1 MYRGYGEEVNMT
13 YDKLVKVT
21 NMKNAI
27 EGNISVFLRERV
39 NGKEDGSKMIAAVIY
54 NTIDKNY
61 KGKDNFKLLS
71 KRIADKDNEYFE
83 SIATYAL
90 YLFTMDY
97 TNRML
102 KDMPQDDGRKVL
114 IKAIS
119 SEVSRGLASLNMYL
133 ANDINA
139 GVYKT
144 HSEKTRKVMGISNE
158 FHKAFGEYLLDRRCE
173 IVDGIVNF

>member
-61 KGKDNFKLLS
+61 YSIKNTVLS
-71 KRIADKDNEYFE
+71 N
-83 SIATYAL
+83 
-90 YLFTMDY
+90 
-97 TNRML
+97 
-102 KDMPQDDGRKVL
+102 
-114 IKAIS
+114 
-119 SEVSRGLASLNMYL
+119 
-133 ANDINA
+133 
-139 GVYKT
+139 
-144 HSEKTRKVMGISNE
+144 
-158 FHKAFGEYLLDRRCE
+158 
-173 IVDGIVNF
+173 